1 VVFVHLHGIIR
12 RASWGCPDGEAA
24 LFHPRRNAL
33 RGSASLRGA
42 MARRRWL
49 APLLVLCGVVGAH
62 DASAEIGFDFVM
74 ATVVGATLVQA
85 LDFVSSQSTQL
96 AYASRNGLL
105 FNGTVAETTTM
116 KTLMATAQNLGARRR
131 GTRARRARLR
141 KLARFPRV
149 LR

>member
-1 VVFVHLHGIIR
+1 
-12 RASWGCPDGEAA
+12 
-24 LFHPRRNAL
+24 
-33 RGSASLRGA
+33 

-49 APLLVLCGVVGAH
+49 APLLVLCGGVGAD

-131 GTRARRARLR
+131 GTRAGRGRDAPDFESSD
-141 KLARFPRV
+141 LARFPRV